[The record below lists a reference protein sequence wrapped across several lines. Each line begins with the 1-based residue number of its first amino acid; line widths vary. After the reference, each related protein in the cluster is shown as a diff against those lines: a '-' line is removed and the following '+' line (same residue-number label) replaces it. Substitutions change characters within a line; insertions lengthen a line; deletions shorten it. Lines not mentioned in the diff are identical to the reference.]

1 MTWDDALRDLEAST
15 AGDERLAVDASAS
28 AIAAAELARTPL
40 VQRWDAGRGRRV
52 QVRLLGGHVLSGT
65 VAPGG
70 PEVLML
76 AGPAT
81 VLPVACVIAIA
92 GSLTREVGQ
101 GTGPLPADDD
111 VAEVS
116 GLRLTAAL
124 RTWSRHRR
132 LVAVGTID
140 GAVRRGT
147 MVGVGLDHFDLLPHE
162 WSTPLAEASARAQI
176 VALAAVAFVRVEL

>member
-1 MTWDDALRDLEAST
+1 VTWDDALRDLEASA

-28 AIAAAELARTPL
+28 AIADAELARTPL
-40 VQRWDAGRGRRV
+40 VQRWEAGRGRRV
-52 QVRLLGGHVLSGT
+52 QVRLIGGHVLSGT
-65 VAPGG
+65 VARGG
-70 PEVLML
+70 PELLLL

-92 GSLTREVGQ
+92 GSLIREVGQ

-140 GAVRRGT
+140 GVVRRGT
-147 MVGVGLDHFDLLPHE
+147 LVGVGLDHLDLLQHE
-162 WSTPLAEASARAQI
+162 WSTPLAEATARAELI
-176 VALAAVAFVRVEL
+176 SLSAVAFARGEL

>member
-1 MTWDDALRDLEAST
+1 VTWDDALRDLEAAT

-28 AIAAAELARTPL
+28 AIADAELARTPL

-52 QVRLLGGHVLSGT
+52 QVRLLGGHVLSGS
-65 VAPGG
+65 VAPAGSDL
-70 PEVLML
+70 VAL

-81 VLPVACVIAIA
+81 VVPMTSVVAVT
-92 GSLTREVGQ
+92 GSLARDVTVS
-101 GTGPLPADDD
+101 GPPIGDDD
-111 VAEVS
+111 IAEIT
-116 GLRLTAAL
+116 GLRLTAVL

-140 GAVRRGT
+140 GTVRRGT
-147 MVGVGLDHFDLLPHE
+147 MVSVGLDHVDLLLHE
-162 WSTPLAEASARAQI
+162 WSTPLAEATARAEI

>member
-1 MTWDDALRDLEAST
+1 VTWDDALRDLEAQT

-52 QVRLLGGHVLSGT
+52 QVQVLGGHVLSGS
-65 VAPGG
+65 VVPAG
-70 PEVLML
+70 PDLLAL

-81 VLPVACVIAIA
+81 VLPITRVVAIA
-92 GSLTREVGQ
+92 GSLAREVA
-101 GTGPLPADDD
+101 TAGPVSGDDD
-111 VAEVS
+111 VAEIT
-116 GLRLTAAL
+116 GLRLTAVL

-147 MVGVGLDHFDLLPHE
+147 VVGVGLDHLDLLQHE
-162 WSTPLAEASARAQI
+162 WSTPLAEATAGPELI
-176 VALAAVAFVRVEL
+176 CLPAVAFVRVEF